1 MPQARPGTYD
11 VPMNESLPDG
21 AELELYRLT
30 FEHVPDAIFIVDLQG
45 AVVLS
50 NAAAHRLPPEVVA
63 RLVGRSEAALEIDL
77 LHRQVRALGAARAET
92 GLGGRVFSV
101 EARMHRDG
109 QILIVREITERR
121 RQEAELRALHR
132 VESMG
137 HFTASLVHDFNNL
150 LTPIACL
157 SGSLELDLPAG
168 REREMASDLR
178 GAAEKAAALARQTL
192 MWVRRELPRAELVD
206 PAVVLAE
213 LRSVLE
219 RVVGS
224 EVRVELAVAAPCG
237 AVSLD
242 RERLEHALLNL
253 AANAR
258 DAMPIGGTLILSAA
272 KVVLEEGQ
280 RDLLG
285 DARGGAYVSV
295 AVTDSGVGM
304 KSEVRE
310 QIFRPFFTTK
320 ESGKGTGLGLDA
332 VRRFVAESG
341 GCIAVRSEEGRGTTV
356 SMYFPVVALAPPAAA
371 APRDADPTGTETVL
385 VVDDDDRVRRGL
397 RAVLQSRGYEVLEA
411 TNAERALEIVQDP
424 GATVDL
430 ALVDVVLQ
438 EASGVELAR
447 RMQTVRPT
455 RVLFTSGHTEQRL
468 ERCGWVAADGPLLRK
483 AFTPAELLR
492 AVRDALGAPR
502 G

>member
-1 MPQARPGTYD
+1 M
-11 VPMNESLPDG
+11 
-21 AELELYRLT
+21 
-30 FEHVPDAIFIVDLQG
+30 
-45 AVVLS
+45 
-50 NAAAHRLPPEVVA
+50 
-63 RLVGRSEAALEIDL
+63 
-77 LHRQVRALGAARAET
+77 
-92 GLGGRVFSV
+92 
-101 EARMHRDG
+101 
-109 QILIVREITERR
+109 
-121 RQEAELRALHR
+121 
-132 VESMG
+132 
-137 HFTASLVHDFNNL
+137 
-150 LTPIACL
+150 
-157 SGSLELDLPAG
+157 
-168 REREMASDLR
+168 
-178 GAAEKAAALARQTL
+178 
-192 MWVRRELPRAELVD
+192 
-206 PAVVLAE
+206 
-213 LRSVLE
+213 
-219 RVVGS
+219 
-224 EVRVELAVAAPCG
+224 
-237 AVSLD
+237 LD

-258 DAMPIGGTLILSAA
+258 DAMPVGGTLILSTA
-272 KVVLEEGQ
+272 KVVLAEGQ

-285 DARGGAYVSV
+285 DAHGGVYVCV
-295 AVTDSGVGM
+295 AVTDTGVGM

-356 SMYFPVVALAPPAAA
+356 SMYFPVVGLAPPAAS

-397 RAVLQSRGYEVLEA
+397 RAVLQSRGYNVLDA
-411 TNAERALEIVQDP
+411 ANAERALAIVQDP

-447 RMQTVRPT
+447 RIQTIRPT

-468 ERCGWVAADGPLLRK
+468 KRCGWVAGDGTLLRK

-492 AVRDALGAPR
+492 AVQ
-502 G
+502 